1 MRHGTASLIEN
12 EYIAKSG
19 KSSRPVGRSTT
30 GDPRPIFGVTS
41 FQGNR
46 MRHLLAKSLG
56 VTCLSAA
63 LAFSAGIPGATTGKV
78 QLKSAGALAFGND
91 GVLFIGD
98 SLGGSVVA
106 VDTRD
111 TKASAKASSIDIKGI
126 NEKAAALLGTTPD
139 QILINDVKV
148 NPISKN
154 IYLSVS
160 RGKGPDAVPVILRI
174 DASGKL
180 SEFSLDHVQFT
191 TASLSD
197 APVSKPGQR
206 GDPRNDAIT
215 EIAFVNGSVLVAGL
229 SNQEFASDLRSIPF
243 PFKGETAGAGIK
255 MYHGSHGLYEPQSP
269 IRTFVSYTIGNQQY
283 ILAAYTCTPLVKI
296 PVSELKPGAKVEG
309 TTIAE
314 LGAGNRPLD
323 LIAYRKDN
331 HDFLLLANSNRGV
344 MKLDAANLE
353 QYQPIL
359 AHAEATG
366 VPYTTLADLKGV
378 KHLTRLDDATALMLF
393 DNGDLSAM
401 PLP

>member
-19 KSSRPVGRSTT
+19 KSSRPVGRTTT

-126 NEKAAALLGTTPD
+126 NEKAAALLGTTSD
-139 QILINDVKV
+139 QILINAVKV

-154 IYLSVS
+154 VYLSVS
-160 RGKGPDAVPVILRI
+160 RGKGLDAVPVILRI
-174 DASGKL
+174 DANGKL
-180 SEFSLDHVQFT
+180 SEFSLDNVQFSS
-191 TASLSD
+191 APLAD
-197 APVSKPGQR
+197 APASKPGGR

-215 EIAFVNGSVLVAGL
+215 EIAFVGGNVLVAGL

-243 PFKGETAGAGIK
+243 PFKGEAAGAGVK
-255 MYHGSHGLYEPQSP
+255 MYHGSHGRYETQSP
-269 IRTFVSYTIGNQQY
+269 VRTFVPYTIGNQEY

-314 LGAGNRPLD
+314 LGAGN
-323 LIAYRKDN
+323 
-331 HDFLLLANSNRGV
+331 
-344 MKLDAANLE
+344 
-353 QYQPIL
+353 
-359 AHAEATG
+359 
-366 VPYTTLADLKGV
+366 
-378 KHLTRLDDATALMLF
+378 
-393 DNGDLSAM
+393 
-401 PLP
+401 

>member
-1 MRHGTASLIEN
+1 MNHLFLKTLGAACLTA
-12 EYIAKSG
+12 
-19 KSSRPVGRSTT
+19 V
-30 GDPRPIFGVTS
+30 
-41 FQGNR
+41 
-46 MRHLLAKSLG
+46 
-56 VTCLSAA
+56 
-63 LAFSAGIPGATTGKV
+63 LAFSADIPDASTGRL

-106 VDTRD
+106 VNTRD
-111 TKASAKASSIDIKGI
+111 TKASDKASAMEIKGI

-139 QILINDVKV
+139 QIIINDVKV

-154 IYLSVS
+154 VYLSVS
-160 RGKGPDAVPVILRI
+160 RGKGPDAIPVILRI
-174 DASGKL
+174 DAAGKL
-180 SEFSLDHVQFT
+180 SEFSLDNVQFSS
-191 TASLSD
+191 ASLAD
-197 APVSKPGQR
+197 APASKPSPR

-215 EIAFVNGSVLVAGL
+215 EIAFVNGTVLIAGL

-243 PFKGETAGAGIK
+243 PFKGEASGAGIK
-255 MYHGSHGLYEPQSP
+255 MYHGSHGRYETQSP
-269 IRTFVSYTIGNQQY
+269 IRTFVAYTIGGQQY
-283 ILAAYTCTPLVKI
+283 LLAAYTCTPLVKI

-331 HDFLLLANSNRGV
+331 HDYLLLANSNRGV

-353 QYQPIL
+353 QYQPIV
-359 AHAEATG
+359 AHTEATG
-366 VPYTTLADLKGV
+366 VPYTTLAELKGV
-378 KHLTRLDDATALMLF
+378 KHLTRLDDSNALMLV
-393 DNGDLSAM
+393 DNGGSMDLRAL